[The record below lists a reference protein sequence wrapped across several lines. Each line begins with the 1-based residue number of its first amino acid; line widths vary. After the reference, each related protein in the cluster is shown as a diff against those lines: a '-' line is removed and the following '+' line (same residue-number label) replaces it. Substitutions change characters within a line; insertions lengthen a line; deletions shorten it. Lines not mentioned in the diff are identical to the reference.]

1 MPPQFVV
8 VVVQAPDHGE
18 VRRSNGTGASDD
30 GGVASDD
37 GYELLDAG
45 DGRRL
50 ERFGTRIVDRPAP
63 GAAHPRRDPPTR
75 WARASLRFDR
85 DRGWLGQD
93 PSPWSIALDGIRLEL
108 RPTAPGQLGV
118 YPEHAGLWPWLRDA
132 VGDRKD
138 PAILHLF
145 ASTGAT
151 TLALARAGAQVTHV
165 DGSRPTVAW
174 ARRNA
179 ELSGLSDRPIRWIVD
194 DALAFTRREARRGR
208 RYDGIVLDP
217 PSYGHGPGG
226 ERWGLPTALP
236 DLLEAAAAVAT
247 DDAFVL
253 LTAHA
258 TGLEPEDLGE
268 ALVDAFGAA
277 GGIAADRLEI
287 VASSGAV
294 LPLGVAARM
303 IRG

>member
-1 MPPQFVV
+1 M
-8 VVVQAPDHGE
+8 A
-18 VRRSNGTGASDD
+18 T
-30 GGVASDD
+30 DD

-50 ERFGTRIVDRPAP
+50 ERFAGRIVDRPAS
-63 GAAHPRRDPPTR
+63 AAVDARRDPPTR

-85 DRGWLGQD
+85 ERGWLGQD
-93 PSPWSIALDGIRLEL
+93 PSSWTITLDGIRLEL
-108 RPTAPGQLGV
+108 RPTTAGQLGI
-118 YPEHAGLWPWLRDA
+118 YPEHAQLWPWLREA
-132 VGDRKD
+132 VGDREG

-151 TLALARAGAQVTHV
+151 SLALARAGAQVTHV
-165 DGSRPTVAW
+165 DGSRPAVAW

-179 ELSGLSDRPIRWIVD
+179 ELSGLADRPIRWIVD
-194 DALAFTRREARRGR
+194 DALTFTRREARRGR

-226 ERWGLPTALP
+226 ERWELPTALP
-236 DLLEAAAAVAT
+236 ELLEAASAVAV

-258 TGLEPEDLGE
+258 TGLEPEDFGE
-268 ALVDAFGAA
+268 ALADAFGAA
-277 GGIAADRLEI
+277 GGIAADRLDI
-287 VASSGAV
+287 VATSGVV